1 MGVITRIREKL
12 HFVLYA
18 LMAAFLALIVFEW
31 GMDFS
36 GFSGGGALAGKVN
49 GKPIEYRQ
57 YERVY
62 DGLVDNFRR
71 QASQAELTD
80 VLERDLRQRAWDIVV
95 NQVILEEQF
104 EKYNI
109 RVSDEE
115 ILAAVES
122 DTPPMVIFQ
131 NFFDQE
137 AGSIDRERLEKAR
150 MAPENKDI
158 WIRIEDIIRGE
169 LMEKKL
175 QRTLRGMVRVSD
187 AELDALVEREFGA
200 FSVSFLPVSYSVA
213 GNDTLFTVTD
223 EEIKT
228 YYDENKELFRQ
239 EPTRS
244 LDYVVFSAVPSS
256 RDSMSVK
263 TELESLVGDFAEATD
278 DSAFVSLQ
286 SDRSDTF
293 DKLYTRA
300 DFSTTAGDFVF
311 GKSSLKAGE
320 MIGPVADRDT
330 YRLIKV
336 KEVSEDGPVT
346 RASHILIPFQ
356 EGDSSGRAEAR
367 NIAEGVLQELR
378 SGEGFADLAKKY
390 SKDEDTASKG
400 GDLGWFGRNAM
411 VPEFDEAVFAAD
423 TGTLVGPVET
433 MYGFHI
439 IKVTGKDSKA
449 VVASEVVRNI
459 RPSDATLGNARRK
472 AAEFQI
478 EAEEKGFDEAA
489 EDFGVDLS
497 TTEQFTKADIIP
509 EIGYNNL
516 VAKFAFTSSK
526 GSVSNV
532 IQTDAGFLV
541 LRVAG
546 KNDSGYRELDEALQ
560 SAIRSELLTKKK
572 GTVLDEKLS
581 VLLKEKNGNLDA
593 VAESLGDVSVVNAEN
608 IRFKEQTIPGY
619 GSDIRLMEAIIGMD
633 PGTVSQPV
641 PVSGGRALIVLH
653 KKSYEGG
660 DPESRKEILRA
671 MLEQAKEERFV
682 QDYFIAERRAATIED
697 MRGF

>member
-36 GFSGGGALAGKVN
+36 GVSGGGALAGKVN

-137 AGSIDRERLEKAR
+137 TGSIDRERLEKAR
-150 MAPENKDI
+150 MAPENKEI

-200 FSVSFLPVSYSVA
+200 FSASFLPVPYSVA

-263 TELESLVGDFAEATD
+263 TELESLVGDFAEATN

-286 SDRSDTF
+286 SDRSGTF

-336 KEVSEDGPVT
+336 KEISEDSPVA

-367 NIAEGVLQELR
+367 NIADGVLQELR
-378 SGEGFADLAKKY
+378 SGKGFADLAKKY
-390 SKDEDTASKG
+390 SKDENTASKG
-400 GDLGWFGRNAM
+400 GDLGWFGRNAI

-560 SAIRSELLTKKK
+560 SAIRSELLTMKK